1 MITITTNIKSF
12 EETAYYEVYV
22 DDNLVT
28 NTLDFT
34 LKNTKDFCYA
44 NNETKCSTSDLSGT
58 TIYEVCYQCASLNRG
73 DPCDPTLCCDHP
85 DQITPK
91 AVIPDE
97 EFQINPEAAY
107 PG

>member
-58 TIYEVCYQCASLNRG
+58 TIYEVCY
-73 DPCDPTLCCDHP
+73 
-85 DQITPK
+85 
-91 AVIPDE
+91 
-97 EFQINPEAAY
+97 
-107 PG
+107 